1 MIESDLYRWIAANP
15 LYAVLATIALS
26 LLAFLAARLIIA
38 RGLVS
43 LARRTRTQADD
54 IVLRALHPYRIAWLV
69 PLLILYAFAGLAG
82 EYQAVVEKTLLFLIL
97 WLVAVTFNA
106 LLDALNVIYE
116 SSASFRGASI
126 QGYLDIVKIV
136 VLVAAI
142 IFSISL
148 FTGQSPIVLL
158 TGLGALT
165 AVLLLIFHDTILSF
179 VASVQ
184 ISTQDLIKE
193 GDWIEVPSYSADG
206 DVVNMTLHTIK
217 IQNWDKTI
225 SVIPTHKINEVAYK
239 NWRGMQESGGR
250 RIKRAIYLDQGS
262 IRFCDE
268 EMIARFRKVDILRPY
283 LDQRTAEIERENREK
298 GIELDSP
305 LDGRQLTNIG
315 TFRAYVEAYLR
326 NHKDIHQQG
335 LDFLVRQL
343 KPGPT
348 GVPIEVYAFTKT
360 TAWAEYE
367 RIQADIFDHLL
378 ASVGVFDLRV
388 FQEPT
393 GMDFTAAFQRDR
405 EPQGLD

>member
-1 MIESDLYRWIAANP
+1 MIVPELERWISANP
-15 LYAVLATIALS
+15 IYALLAALGLS
-26 LLAFLAARLIIA
+26 LAAYLVVRLLIA
-38 RGLVS
+38 RGLVV
-43 LARRTRTQADD
+43 LAKRTRTQIDD

-69 PLLILYAFAGLAG
+69 PLLMLYALADITG
-82 EYQAVVEKTLLFLIL
+82 EYQPWVEKGLLFLIL
-97 WLVAVTFNA
+97 WVAAVSFNA
-106 LLDALNVIYE
+106 LLDAVNQIYE
-116 SSASFRGASI
+116 SSSSFRGVSI
-126 QGYLDIVKIV
+126 QGYLDILKIL
-136 VLVAAI
+136 VLVGAI
-142 IFSISL
+142 IISISL
-148 FTGQSPIVLL
+148 FTGQSPTVLL

-165 AVLLLIFHDTILSF
+165 AVLLLIFRDTILSF
-179 VASVQ
+179 VASIQ

-193 GDWIEVPSYSADG
+193 GDWIEVPSYGADG

-250 RIKRAIYLDQGS
+250 RIKRAIYLDLGS
-262 IRFCDE
+262 VRFCDA
-268 EMIARFRKVDILRPY
+268 EMLARFRKVDILRPY
-283 LDQRTAEIERENREK
+283 LDKRTAEIERENREK

-335 LDFLVRQL
+335 LNFLVRQL
-343 KPGPT
+343 EPGPT

-360 TAWAEYE
+360 TVWAEYE

-393 GMDFTAAFQRDR
+393 GMDFATAFRKA
-405 EPQGLD
+405 